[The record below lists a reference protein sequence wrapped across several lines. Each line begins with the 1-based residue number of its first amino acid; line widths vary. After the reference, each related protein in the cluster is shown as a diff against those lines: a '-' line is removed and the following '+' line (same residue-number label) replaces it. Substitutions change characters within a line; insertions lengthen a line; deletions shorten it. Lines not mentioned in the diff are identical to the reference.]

1 MTDAITHVFDCTA
14 LFIII
19 SAISFLT
26 LIGLDSL
33 YQEIKKWWKHRRG
46 E

>member
-1 MTDAITHVFDCTA
+1 MTDAITHGFGCTA

-26 LIGLDSL
+26 LIGFDSL

-46 E
+46 N